1 MKKYAI
7 LYKIKIKHWLVL
19 KSFARL
25 NYIPFFFIFSHLCII
40 IEYSIWRVRRE
51 EGGEGG
57 GGGKK

>member
-40 IEYSIWRVRRE
+40 IEYSSAFPSFSYYN
-51 EGGEGG
+51 GNQG
-57 GGGKK
+57 